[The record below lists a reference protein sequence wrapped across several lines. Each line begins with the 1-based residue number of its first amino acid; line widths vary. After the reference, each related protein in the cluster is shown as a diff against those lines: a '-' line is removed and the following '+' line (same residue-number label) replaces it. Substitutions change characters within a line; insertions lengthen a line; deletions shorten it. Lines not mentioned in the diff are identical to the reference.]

1 MRSTIAHCRT
11 GQHQNVDSKRAQIKL
26 LSFQCVV
33 TDAKAR
39 IGIAIARLMTFAI
52 VIAPSLFA
60 STSCPFVDSA
70 NRSEAKTYFRA
81 TMTTTI
87 KITAIETPTGANT
100 PLLSANAEPD
110 EFNPSLL
117 FFPLCRSMWTTI
129 RTQSSENRCLDGGGE
144 GAAVAGL
151 CMLLFAIQ
159 FVALDLFILTLLPF
173 IWLAWLITKHCKKR
187 SSTTTTDTID
197 QTPTK
202 K

>member
-1 MRSTIAHCRT
+1 
-11 GQHQNVDSKRAQIKL
+11 
-26 LSFQCVV
+26 
-33 TDAKAR
+33 
-39 IGIAIARLMTFAI
+39 
-52 VIAPSLFA
+52 
-60 STSCPFVDSA
+60 
-70 NRSEAKTYFRA
+70 
-81 TMTTTI
+81 
-87 KITAIETPTGANT
+87 
-100 PLLSANAEPD
+100 
-110 EFNPSLL
+110 
-117 FFPLCRSMWTTI
+117 MWTTI
-129 RTQSSENRCLDGGGE
+129 RTQSSENRCLDGGAE